1 MPIKTTCFGI
11 MMAGDAFDRRFILYN
26 KLIFN
31 MIDEKVILSL
41 KMDINYS
48 SSICV
53 VDKLLQTY

>member
-1 MPIKTTCFGI
+1 

-48 SSICV
+48 SSIWV